1 MPTSSIT
8 DRFVLD
14 DKGAE
19 RLLEIIENSKTHPVI
34 IPLRRR
40 RQSGKLGSS
49 VPRAEQHQKAA
60 CLSASASLHLRQG
73 LAVIDGAGSLDEIAR
88 MSQAF
93 KAAAF
98 LPGMVLL

>member
-1 MPTSSIT
+1 MYNYKKAQSHMPRASKRTYVVRNT
-8 DRFVLD
+8 LC
-14 DKGAE
+14 
-19 RLLEIIENSKTHPVI
+19 LL
-34 IPLRRR
+34 IPLCRK

-60 CLSASASLHLRQG
+60 CLSSSASLHLRQG

-88 MSQAF
+88 MSHAS